1 MDKDTVSRLE
11 KEEKDRLKESTVTLI
26 EKSELTEEGEKEE
39 AKKQD
44 QVKDSSS
51 TSPYGF
57 IIHSFSDGGAGNQSS
72 FLHKTNSKQTTL
84 FPLLRAQI
92 FDCSVGRTS
101 PSSGSTAFSL
111 PLLKKSKFLFH
122 ITKSFL
128 YVFIALVLFVKR
140 VTGKETNSA
149 IMRRSLNNLL
159 NYHSVLKNSSKPVA
173 RNELSLLKLPPR
185 CYLYSKNDM
194 LIDFKAVEEHANDL
208 AAEKG
213 LTAPLLIEME
223 KREKESMKKEEVE
236 REDESYARGNLELR
250 RWETPS
256 HIDIGRADEANY
268 WRAVDEFLAKA
279 L

>member
-1 MDKDTVSRLE
+1 
-11 KEEKDRLKESTVTLI
+11 
-26 EKSELTEEGEKEE
+26 
-39 AKKQD
+39 
-44 QVKDSSS
+44 
-51 TSPYGF
+51 
-57 IIHSFSDGGAGNQSS
+57 
-72 FLHKTNSKQTTL
+72 
-84 FPLLRAQI
+84 
-92 FDCSVGRTS
+92 
-101 PSSGSTAFSL
+101 
-111 PLLKKSKFLFH
+111 
-122 ITKSFL
+122 
-128 YVFIALVLFVKR
+128 
-140 VTGKETNSA
+140 
-149 IMRRSLNNLL
+149 
-159 NYHSVLKNSSKPVA
+159 
-173 RNELSLLKLPPR
+173 
-185 CYLYSKNDM
+185 M